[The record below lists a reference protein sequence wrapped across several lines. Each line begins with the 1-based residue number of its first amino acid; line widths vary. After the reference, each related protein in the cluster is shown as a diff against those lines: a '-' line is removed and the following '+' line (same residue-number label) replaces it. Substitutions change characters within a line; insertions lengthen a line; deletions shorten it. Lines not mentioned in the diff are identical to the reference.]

1 MKVIY
6 LLIVII
12 MGRYYM
18 FPEKIIID
26 AISDYEISN
35 PQTTKS
41 DVSFDDVKY
50 EMTIF
55 DYMTRNV
62 LLHVPTNTILHFG
75 FHPSYYSY
83 YQNDYFNKSHNIR
96 FILFIFSLFSILF
109 STIISRNGSI

>member
-1 MKVIY
+1 
-6 LLIVII
+6 
-12 MGRYYM
+12 M

-26 AISDYEISN
+26 TISDYVVSN

-75 FHPSYYSY
+75 FHPSFQPSESGGKTLL
-83 YQNDYFNKSHNIR
+83 QIINKRDRINMIIRIKLRENDAF
-96 FILFIFSLFSILF
+96 L
-109 STIISRNGSI
+109 